1 MASRKS
7 SAAIIAGILAF
18 HLAIIVSSDFL
29 LRSTLAPIGA
39 KEIAECAVCDP
50 SITVQLEG
58 RLGPAWKYEA
68 RRRGSLRESGSYP
81 KSRAGSKLFGKRFP
95 SFYTARRRRCQ
106 ARAPQRAN
114 PDIMPTYELNR

>member
-1 MASRKS
+1 MAPRKS

-58 RLGPAWKYEA
+58 WLGPAWKYEA
-68 RRRGSLRESGSYP
+68 KRRGSLRESGSYP
-81 KSRAGSKLFGKRFP
+81 KSSADAKLFGKRFP
-95 SFYTARRRRCQ
+95 SLYTARRHGCQ
-106 ARAPQRAN
+106 AHAPRRAN
-114 PDIMPTYELNR
+114 PDIMRTYDLNR